1 MPFAEKAKVLYSKGK
16 LTQKEIA
23 KLSGVSESMVCRY
36 LKGETVPRED
46 VAEKILEV
54 LAAAIPKE
62 EPVSPPSPAPAPKKE
77 DTPDMKIALDHLT
90 RVYDSH
96 IAELKRALQI
106 ERREKWIF
114 VCLLGLVIALV
125 FLTLFVDLTNGS
137 VGWWRY

>member
-1 MPFAEKAKVLYSKGK
+1 
-16 LTQKEIA
+16 
-23 KLSGVSESMVCRY
+23 
-36 LKGETVPRED
+36 
-46 VAEKILEV
+46 
-54 LAAAIPKE
+54 
-62 EPVSPPSPAPAPKKE
+62 
-77 DTPDMKIALDHLT
+77 MKIALDHLT

>member
-23 KLSGVSESMVCRY
+23 KLSGVSESMVSRY
-36 LKGETVPRED
+36 LKGETVPKED

-62 EPVSPPSPAPAPKKE
+62 EPVPPPTPAPAPKKE
-77 DTPDMKIALDHLT
+77 DSPDMKIALDHLT

-96 IAELKRALQI
+96 IAELKSALRI

-114 VCLLGLVIALV
+114 VCLLGLVLALV